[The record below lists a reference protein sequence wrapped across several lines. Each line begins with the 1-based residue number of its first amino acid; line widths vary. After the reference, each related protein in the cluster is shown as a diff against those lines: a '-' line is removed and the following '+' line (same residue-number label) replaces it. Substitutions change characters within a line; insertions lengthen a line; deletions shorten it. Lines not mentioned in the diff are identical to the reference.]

1 MAALGY
7 LPPCQGFPKNPG
19 KFPVLS
25 LGDAPHQ
32 GRAKECAMSLRGRV
46 MALVA
51 LMLLISVSIYVVIS
65 WNGARGDLAA
75 ELGAARTGG
84 LQTVRSAF
92 EDLPRSDHPQR
103 DLRQLVATFD
113 GNRHLAAAVI
123 DPSGRVRMTSESAMP
138 RKPAPTWFA
147 AAIRPDLKPAM
158 INVPDGSDDVLIL
171 RPEPAN
177 DTAALWS
184 ANLSAAGVFGVA
196 AAIGLALIYWVI
208 GRALAPIADLS
219 RGLGAIGAS
228 GYRERVREEGPREL
242 HSLQRGFNAMAE
254 RLAEIDERNRALE
267 AQLLTIQDEER
278 AEIARDLHDEIGPHL
293 FAVALDAGMIER
305 CLSQGETQPI
315 LDQVHSIKSAVN
327 YMQRQVRDLI
337 ARLRPT
343 RAAELGLEAAINDL
357 VTFWHARQPEIEF
370 LFELD
375 GADTHVPEPL
385 RDVIY
390 RVVQE
395 SVANA
400 LRHAQTTQLSI
411 KVARTGEDITV
422 SVTNK
427 GTPRPTSTEHPGLG
441 LASMRERVHAAGGQL
456 TIDRASQGWTVNAR
470 FKAAAEQ
477 MVA

>member
-1 MAALGY
+1 
-7 LPPCQGFPKNPG
+7 
-19 KFPVLS
+19 
-25 LGDAPHQ
+25 
-32 GRAKECAMSLRGRV
+32 MSLRARV
-46 MALVA
+46 MTLVA
-51 LMLLISVSIYVVIS
+51 LMLLISVSIYVAIS
-65 WNGARGDLAA
+65 WSGARSDLAA
-75 ELGAARTGG
+75 ELRAARTGG
-84 LQTVRSAF
+84 VQTVHSAF

-113 GNRHLAAAVI
+113 GNRHLTAALV
-123 DPSGRVRMTSESAMP
+123 DPSGRARMSSQAATP
-138 RKPAPTWFA
+138 RKHAPAWFA
-147 AAIRPDLKPAM
+147 AAIGPDLQPAM
-158 INVPDGSDDVLIL
+158 IKVPDGNGDVLVL
-171 RPEPAN
+171 RPEPAS

-184 ANLSAAGVFGVA
+184 ANVRAAGVFGIA

-242 HSLQRGFNAMAE
+242 HSLQRGFNAMAK

-305 CLSQGETQPI
+305 CLDEDETQPI
-315 LDQVHSIKSAVN
+315 RDQVHSIKSAVN

-357 VTFWHARQPEIEF
+357 VAFWRGRQPGVEF
-370 LFELD
+370 LIELD
-375 GADTHVPEPL
+375 GADLQVPEPL
-385 RDVIY
+385 REVIY

-400 LRHAQTTQLSI
+400 LRHAETTRLEI
-411 KVARTGEDITV
+411 KVARTGEDVTV
-422 SVTNK
+422 GVTNR
-427 GTPRPTSTEHPGLG
+427 GASRPATTDVPGLG
-441 LASMRERVHAAGGQL
+441 LASMRERVHAVGGQL
-456 TIDRASQGWTVNAR
+456 KIDRANQGWTVNAW
-470 FKAAAEQ
+470 FGAGAKQ
-477 MVA
+477 VVA

>member
-1 MAALGY
+1 MT
-7 LPPCQGFPKNPG
+7 
-19 KFPVLS
+19 
-25 LGDAPHQ
+25 
-32 GRAKECAMSLRGRV
+32 
-46 MALVA
+46 LVA
-51 LMLLISVSIYVVIS
+51 LMLLISVSIYVAIS
-65 WNGARGDLAA
+65 WGGARSDLAA

-103 DLRQLVATFD
+103 DLRQLVSTFD
-113 GNRHLAAAVI
+113 GNRHLTAAVV
-123 DPSGRVRMTSESAMP
+123 DRSGRARMTSQGAMP
-138 RKPAPTWFA
+138 RKLAPAWFA
-147 AAIRPDLKPAM
+147 AAIRPDLQPAM
-158 INVPDGSDDVLIL
+158 IKVPDGSGDVLIL
-171 RPEPAN
+171 RPEPAS

-184 ANLSAAGVFGVA
+184 ANVSAAVVFGVA

-219 RGLGAIGAS
+219 RGLAAIGAS

-305 CLSQGETQPI
+305 CLDQGETQPI

-357 VTFWHARQPEIEF
+357 VAFWRARQPEVEF

-400 LRHAQTTQLSI
+400 LRHAETTQLSI
-411 KVARTGEDITV
+411 KVARTSEDVVV
-422 SVTNK
+422 SVTNR
-427 GTPRPTSTEHPGLG
+427 GTPKPTTTELPGLG

-456 TIDRASQGWTVNAR
+456 TIDRSSQGWTVNAR
-470 FKAAAEQ
+470 FRTAVEQ

>member
-1 MAALGY
+1 MT
-7 LPPCQGFPKNPG
+7 
-19 KFPVLS
+19 
-25 LGDAPHQ
+25 
-32 GRAKECAMSLRGRV
+32 
-46 MALVA
+46 LVA
-51 LMLLISVSIYVVIS
+51 LILLISVSIYVVIS
-65 WNGARGDLAA
+65 WSGARSDLAA

-84 LQTVRSAF
+84 VQTVRSAF

-113 GNRHLAAAVI
+113 GNRHLTAAVV
-123 DPSGRVRMTSESAMP
+123 DRSGRVRTTSEGAMP
-138 RKPAPTWFA
+138 RTPAPAWFA
-147 AAIRPDLKPAM
+147 AAIRPDLQPVR
-158 INVPDGSDDVLIL
+158 IRVPDGSGDLLIL
-171 RPEPAN
+171 RPQPAS

-184 ANLSAAGVFGVA
+184 ANVSAAGVFGVA

-343 RAAELGLEAAINDL
+343 RAAELGLEAAIKDL
-357 VTFWHARQPEIEF
+357 VTFWQARQPEVEF
-370 LFELD
+370 LLELD

-400 LRHAQTTQLSI
+400 LRHAETTELSI
-411 KVARTGEDITV
+411 AVAQAGEEITV
-422 SVTNK
+422 SVTNRGPPK
-427 GTPRPTSTEHPGLG
+427 PTTTELPGLG

-456 TIDRASQGWTVNAR
+456 TIERATPGWAVNAR

>member
-1 MAALGY
+1 MAALDHA
-7 LPPCQGFPKNPG
+7 PPCQHFPKNSG
-19 KFPVLS
+19 KIPVLP
-25 LGDAPHQ
+25 LGDAPQ
-32 GRAKECAMSLRGRV
+32 QARAKKRAMSLRGRV
-46 MALVA
+46 MTLVA
-51 LMLLISVSIYVVIS
+51 LMLLISVSIYVTIS
-65 WNGARGDLAA
+65 WSGARRDLAA
-75 ELGAARTGG
+75 ELVAARTGG

-113 GNRHLAAAVI
+113 GNRHLTAEVV
-123 DPSGRVRMTSESAMP
+123 DRTRRVRMTSEGALP
-138 RKPAPTWFA
+138 RKPAPAWFA
-147 AAIRPDLKPAM
+147 AAIRPDLQPAM
-158 INVPDGSDDVLIL
+158 IRVPDGSGDVVVL

-184 ANLSAAGVFGVA
+184 ANVSAAGVFGFA

-208 GRALAPIADLS
+208 GRALAPIVDLS
-219 RGLGAIGAS
+219 RGLAAIGAS

-254 RLAEIDERNRALE
+254 RLAEIDARNRALE

-305 CLSQGETQPI
+305 CLDEGDTQ
-315 LDQVHSIKSAVN
+315 LVRDQVQSITSAVN

-357 VTFWHARQPEIEF
+357 VIFWQARQPEVEF
-370 LFELD
+370 LVDLD
-375 GADTHVPEPL
+375 EADARVPEPL

-390 RVVQE
+390 RVAQE

-400 LRHAQTTQLSI
+400 LRHAETTRLAI
-411 KVARTGEDITV
+411 KVGRKGEEITV
-422 SVTNK
+422 SVANR
-427 GTPRPTSTEHPGLG
+427 GTSKPTTAEFPGLG
-441 LASMRERVHAAGGQL
+441 LASMRERVHAASGQL
-456 TIDRASQGWTVNAR
+456 EIDRGSQGWTVIAKFR
-470 FKAAAEQ
+470 AAAEQ